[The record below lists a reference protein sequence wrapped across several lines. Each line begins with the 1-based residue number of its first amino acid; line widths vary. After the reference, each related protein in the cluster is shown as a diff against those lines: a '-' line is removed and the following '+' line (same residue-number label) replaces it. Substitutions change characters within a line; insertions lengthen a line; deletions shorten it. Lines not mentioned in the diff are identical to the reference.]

1 MALVNWLETAFLSIC
16 VVTKK
21 GRHCVQLQISGIC
34 IQFNFWDHFVC
45 LTKQKGSNE
54 FANRVDLALRL

>member
-1 MALVNWLETAFLSIC
+1 MAWVNWLETAFLSIC

-34 IQFNFWDHFVC
+34 IQFNFWDRVC
-45 LTKQKGSNE
+45 MFNQKKKEVMNLQTGWIWP
-54 FANRVDLALRL
+54 